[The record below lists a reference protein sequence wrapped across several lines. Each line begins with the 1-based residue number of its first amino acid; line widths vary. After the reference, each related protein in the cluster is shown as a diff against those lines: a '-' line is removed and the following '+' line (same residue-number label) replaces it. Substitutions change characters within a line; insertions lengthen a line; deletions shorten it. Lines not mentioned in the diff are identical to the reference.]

1 MPWKKCERIRNT
13 EKGKFGICAS
23 DTKLYQKSIFSST
36 ACRFCLSSFGCYCYC
51 GCGFLQEIDHGSV
64 QRLQTVQINPKSRM
78 NTMKG
83 RVEHNLSYA
92 KWISFEYI
100 QDSRWPFKIHKIMLD
115 LTASSGCRPRYLT
128 CENRPWFF
136 WRSFSRIF
144 IEIFDIFSMGNRE
157 MFINSNNCFLI
168 LSLVADVIKGAIFQI
183 DWNNTITIVR

>member
-1 MPWKKCERIRNT
+1 MTQNC
-13 EKGKFGICAS
+13 
-23 DTKLYQKSIFSST
+23 TKNQFSPPPPAGFVFPLLVVIVTVAVGSCKKSIT
-36 ACRFCLSSFGCYCYC
+36 AQSRDYG
-51 GCGFLQEIDHGSV
+51 
-64 QRLQTVQINPKSRM
+64 TVQINPKSRM
-78 NTMKG
+78 NTTKG

-100 QDSRWPFKIHKIMLD
+100 EGSRWPFKIHKIMLD

-136 WRSFSRIF
+136 LRSFSRIF

-168 LSLVADVIKGAIFQI
+168 LSLVADVIKEAIFQI
-183 DWNNTITIVR
+183 DWNNTITIVRWVNNLSTNITCI